1 MNPFWGTN
9 SGPLRYTSL
18 RVPYRYLWRVL
29 PALLRGSAHALAIGN
44 HGYMSENLS
53 EIRLRFDS
61 GFVLDGEVYSSSR
74 PEEPLILDSPGE
86 LSFVRLKAG

>member
-1 MNPFWGTN
+1 MKPFWSHN

-29 PALLRGSAHALAIGN
+29 PALLCGNVHALATVH
-44 HGYMSENLS
+44 HGYFSENLS
-53 EIRLRFDS
+53 EIRLAFNS
-61 GFVLDGEVYSSSR
+61 GFVLDGEVYSSANH
-74 PEEPLILDSPGE
+74 EEPLILDSPGE